1 MRVAEC
7 GGPDGRSIV
16 KYGLADGRVGGQE
29 YLLFLAPGRTCQS
42 FEDIIPGIHFLL
54 YIFGMIFEGQNVQY

>member
-1 MRVAEC
+1 VRVAEC

-29 YLLFLAPGRTCQS
+29 YLLFLAPGRTCKVNNLLFPIWALS
-42 FEDIIPGIHFLL
+42 IYLIIKKKL
-54 YIFGMIFEGQNVQY
+54 